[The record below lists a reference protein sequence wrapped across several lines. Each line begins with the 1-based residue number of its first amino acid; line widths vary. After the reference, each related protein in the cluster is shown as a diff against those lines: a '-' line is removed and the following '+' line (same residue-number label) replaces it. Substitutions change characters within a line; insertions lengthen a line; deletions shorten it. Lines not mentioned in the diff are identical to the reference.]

1 MTMSWGGL
9 SLHSFWSWRATVA
22 GACSQWKW
30 PESSHQGGAVGLCV
44 WLRPAALCFAG
55 FLFVFK
61 RNSKMFIP
69 VL

>member
-1 MTMSWGGL
+1 M
-9 SLHSFWSWRATVA
+9 A